1 MTREYAES
9 WLEIEKSLG
18 GIRPVL
24 QGSAEE
30 TREQFNVLMQM
41 LEPQYPSPTSAVTAT
56 DGTFGNIK
64 FRIYSPFDPEH
75 DGPLPLGIYFHPGGF
90 VIGQSLADQVFCRAI
105 AQKTESIIM
114 AIQYRLAPEHKVP
127 CQLEDALAAVEW
139 AHDNAGRIGGD
150 VTEFLGQTALEPV
163 AIKGIVALSPY
174 TLHPRFVPEAYRL
187 SHKSYREN
195 TDNVP
200 MIDVAS
206 LHGLFDAANLE
217 QNDRDYF
224 IALDRASHQHL
235 PPTYISTC
243 EIDPPRDDGKI
254 MVQSLRESGIPVKTD
269 RYGGLPHCFWVF
281 PNIPETETFFQNA
294 ISGTKWIFNQVA
306 APQ

>member
-30 TREQFNVLMQM
+30 TREQFNGLMQI
-41 LEPQYPSPTSAVTAT
+41 LEPQYPSPTSTVTAT

-64 FRIYSPFDPEH
+64 FCIYSPFEPEH
-75 DGPLPLGIYFHPGGF
+75 DGPLPLGTYFHPGGF
-90 VIGQSLADQVFCRAI
+90 VIGQCLADEVFCRAI

-127 CQLEDALAAVEW
+127 CQLEDALAAVKW

-150 VTEFLGQTALEPV
+150 VTKLYVLGASAGAGLAFSVARKVALAQTALEPG

-174 TLHPRFVPEAYRL
+174 TLHPRFVPEAYKL
-187 SHKSYREN
+187 SHNSYRDN
-195 TDNVP
+195 KDNVP
-200 MIDVAS
+200 MIDAAS
-206 LHGLFDAANLE
+206 LSGFFDAANLE

-224 IALDRASHQHL
+224 IALDRASHQYL
-235 PPTYISTC
+235 PPTYISAC
-243 EIDPPRDDGKI
+243 EIDPLRDDGKI
-254 MVQSLRESGIPVKTD
+254 MVQSLRDSSVPVKTD
-269 RYGGLPHCFWVF
+269 HYSGLPHCF
-281 PNIPETETFFQNA
+281 
-294 ISGTKWIFNQVA
+294 
-306 APQ
+306 